1 MHTCSCASRIFARRI
16 PLRYQ
21 PRTFAAG
28 AAVKFR
34 GPFFRPF
41 PFARAMSSQTSL
53 SPQELAKQKA
63 AHQAVDAHIR
73 SGMKVG
79 IGSGSTVV
87 YAVERLVQRVR
98 DEKSLSDVVC
108 VASSFQAVQLI
119 TEGGLVLSD
128 LSRTPR
134 LDVAIDGADEVDS
147 ARNCIKGGGACMLQ
161 EKVVASCADKFIVIA
176 DTRKDSKQLGQQVRV
191 GHVSRTGGCCDPHS
205 APSLEL
211 PAILLLIWVPGVV
224 CG

>member
-1 MHTCSCASRIFARRI
+1 MHTCSHASRIFARRI
-16 PLRYQ
+16 PLRHQ
-21 PRTFAAG
+21 PPAFAA
-28 AAVKFR
+28 AAAAKLL

-41 PFARAMSSQTSL
+41 FPLARAMSSQTSL

-147 ARNCIKGGGACMLQ
+147 ALNCIKGGGACMLQ

-176 DTRKDSKQLGQQVRV
+176 DARKDSKQLGQQVRAHLLV
-191 GHVSRTGGCCDPHS
+191 PTNHHCNSVVRPTSSRHLTRAH
-205 APSLEL
+205 LFL
-211 PAILLLIWVPGVV
+211 V
-224 CG
+224 

>member
-1 MHTCSCASRIFARRI
+1 MLVSSHASRIFARRI
-16 PLRYQ
+16 LL
-21 PRTFAAG
+21 PRQSPVFAAAT
-28 AAVKFR
+28 AALR

-41 PFARAMSSQTSL
+41 PLARAMSSQTSL

-147 ARNCIKGGGACMLQ
+147 ALNCIKGGGACMLQ

-176 DTRKDSKQLGQQVRV
+176 DARKDSKQLGQQVRAE
-191 GHVSRTGGCCDPHS
+191 HISRTNQP
-205 APSLEL
+205 P
-211 PAILLLIWVPGVV
+211 PAIWWCEPQATVT
-224 CG
+224 